1 MALARVRTHRRPAEE
16 PHVGAGP
23 LQAIGKTVGLR
34 PTGQDQITGPH
45 QNKKNLFDS
54 SPDQPKRNDRH
65 ATHGTRKIDIPPRL
79 GARRG
84 KTSCSLQ
91 WRTASIVGFSQP
103 RRGSWLK
110 ETQSLVS
117 QPRRGVSQ
125 PRRGSWLKEKQRNK
139 TLQRKRKQKQNPA
152 ERRGATFATKSPI
165 DKRKILRQA
174 QFSEY

>member
-1 MALARVRTHRRPAEE
+1 M
-16 PHVGAGP
+16 
-23 LQAIGKTVGLR
+23 GLR

-45 QNKKNLFDS
+45 RNKKNLFDS
-54 SPDQPKRNDRH
+54 SPDQPKRNDRY

-91 WRTASIVGFSQP
+91 WRPASIVGFSQP

-110 ETQSLVS
+110 EKQSLVS

-125 PRRGSWLKEKQRNK
+125 PRRGNWLKEKQRNK
-139 TLQRKRKQKQNPA
+139 NPAEKKETKNKTLQR
-152 ERRGATFATKSPI
+152 RGDTFATKI
-165 DKRKILRQA
+165 DADKRKILRQA
-174 QFSEY
+174 QFSDFDRTSSVSVCGLG